1 MGTETKRSKFIRIAE
16 SRTNKIIHMVRL
28 LGNRSNS
35 NVYEYS
41 EEDVKKIFNTIEN
54 EVKKAKERYDS
65 IEKTENKFTLD

>member
-28 LGNRSNS
+28 LGNCSNS

>member
-16 SRTNKIIHMVRL
+16 SRKNKIIHMVRL
-28 LGNRSNS
+28 LGNHSNS